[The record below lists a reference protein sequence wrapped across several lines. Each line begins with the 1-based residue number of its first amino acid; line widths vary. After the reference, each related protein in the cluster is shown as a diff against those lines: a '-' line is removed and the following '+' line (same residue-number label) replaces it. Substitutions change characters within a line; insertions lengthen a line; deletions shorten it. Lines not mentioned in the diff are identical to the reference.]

1 LHNLQCQLLLWLF
14 FDVTRKKEVAMK
26 RFIAA
31 GIAALFFVAGTSPAL
46 AGGGGIMIPNP
57 VTGEVVKVTADEP
70 PGDPPSE
77 PDGPFGSAPQSG
89 DGVSDGSGLNSPNG
103 PNAPK

>member
-1 LHNLQCQLLLWLF
+1 
-14 FDVTRKKEVAMK
+14 MK
-26 RFIAA
+26 RFFAA
-31 GIAALFFVAGTSPAL
+31 GIVALFFVVGTSPAL

-57 VTGEVVKVTADEP
+57 VTGEVVKVSATADEP

-77 PDGPFGSAPQSG
+77 PEGPFGSAPQSG
-89 DGVSDGSGLNSPNG
+89 DGVSDGSGLDSPNG

>member
-1 LHNLQCQLLLWLF
+1 LLLWLF

-31 GIAALFFVAGTSPAL
+31 GIVVLFIIAGVSQAV
-46 AGGGGIMIPNP
+46 AGGGMKIPNP
-57 VTGEVVKVTADEP
+57 ITGEVVTIGSTADEP

-89 DGVSDGSGLNSPNG
+89 DGVSDGSGLDSPNG
-103 PNAPK
+103 PNVPK